1 MLNMKGS
8 VALLGVFAVLF
19 GAAPASLADVTIT
32 PRSGGLSSVSVAPGG
47 SFSVELLTTGS
58 GSFDSAVFTVEF
70 SKAGLELVSYSWRGS
85 FNGSG
90 FDGSIPSSASLPVTI
105 GDMTYDTPGA
115 VEKLDIYFD
124 NFAFNS
130 FPVGIAFPLL
140 TLNFNVPSGFAYGAP
155 PEVLLS
161 VVPDTFANGGIPM
174 GAQGGQFTVTPEL
187 GTMTLLGLGAV
198 AILRL
203 RRKTAQAQM
212 HL

>member
-1 MLNMKGS
+1 MKGAM
-8 VALLGVFAVLF
+8 VLLGVFAVLF
-19 GAAPASLADVTIT
+19 GAASVGLADLTIT
-32 PRSGGLSSVSVAPGG
+32 PRSGGLSSVAVAPGG
-47 SFSVELLTTGS
+47 DFSVDLLTTGS

-70 SKAGLELVSYSWRGS
+70 SKAGLELVSYSWGGS
-85 FNGSG
+85 FSTSG

-124 NFAFNS
+124 NFSMTPFA
-130 FPVGIAFPLL
+130 VGGATPLL

-174 GAQGGQFTVTPEL
+174 GVQGEQFTVTPEP
-187 GTMTLLGLGAV
+187 GTMALLGLGTV
-198 AILRL
+198 AILRR

-212 HL
+212 QL